1 MNVWLALSLILGVIT
16 LYLLIIEVFSVAF
29 KLTGL
34 ATNKIKFQVASLF
47 TGTGFT
53 TQESELIT
61 NDERRRK
68 IAVTCAYT
76 GHIFSVVIMGLVIN
90 VFVSI
95 GISIST
101 NSWQIEKGQLDDWY
115 FIVLYVT
122 SLLFLLVLILKIPPV
137 NKRFQKFLESIAINS
152 TKRNRNTNIITVLD
166 MYGKHAIAEVVLN
179 NIPEFAKEVP
189 LYEMGLTK
197 EYSINILSIKR
208 SKRVIEVTKDTMFR
222 KGDVLV
228 IYGIISDIKEA
239 FVNSI
244 KKGENVIVID
254 HSNEINLVNNYGHDA
269 LVEVYVDEVPE
280 ELVGVAMKDAK
291 LNERYRITIGIIRR
305 GEEYMYVSKDTVIQ
319 KGDTL
324 TLFGPYKNIKM
335 LFKND
340 DKEKDKAE

>member
-1 MNVWLALSLILGVIT
+1 MSVWLAVSLILGVVT
-16 LYLLIIEVFSVAF
+16 LYMLMIEFFSVAF

-34 ATNKIKFQVASLF
+34 STSKIKFQVASLF

-53 TQESELIT
+53 TAESELIT

-68 IAVTCAYT
+68 IAVACAYT
-76 GHIFSVVIMGLVIN
+76 GHIFSVVILGLVIN

-95 GISIST
+95 GLTIT
-101 NSWQIEKGQLDDWY
+101 KEEMTFVPAWNEWY
-115 FIVLYVT
+115 MFVLYVT
-122 SLLFLLVLILKIPPV
+122 SSLFLLMLLLKIPPI
-137 NKRFQKFLESIAINS
+137 NKRFQKFLERIAINS
-152 TKRNRNTNIITVLD
+152 SKFNRKSNIVTVLD

-179 NIPEFAKEVP
+179 TIPDFAKETP

-197 EYSINILSIKR
+197 DYSINVLSIKR
-208 SKRVIEVTKDTMFR
+208 GKRILDVTKDTMFR
-222 KGDVLV
+222 KGDTLV
-228 IYGIISDIKEA
+228 IYGVISDIRDA
-239 FVNSI
+239 FINSVNSGD
-244 KKGENVIVID
+244 KAVVAD
-254 HSNEINLVNNYGHDA
+254 HINEITLVNNYGNNA

-291 LNERYRITIGIIRR
+291 LNERYSITIGIIHR
-305 GEEYMYVSKDTVIQ
+305 GDSYMYVSKDTVVQ

>member
-1 MNVWLALSLILGVIT
+1 MNVWLAISLILGVVT
-16 LYLLIIEVFSVAF
+16 LYLLMIEVFSVAF

-53 TQESELIT
+53 TAESELIT

-68 IAVTCAYT
+68 IAVVCAYT

-90 VFVSI
+90 IFVSI
-95 GISIST
+95 GLTISN
-101 NSWQIEKGQLDDWY
+101 NSWQIESEQLDDWY
-115 FIVLYVT
+115 FILLYIT
-122 SLLFLLVLILKIPPV
+122 AFLFLLVLILKIPPI

-152 TKRNRNTNIITVLD
+152 SKHNRNTNIVTVLD

-228 IYGIISDIKEA
+228 IYGIISDIREA

-244 KKGENVIVID
+244 NKGDKVIVVD

-305 GEEYMYVSKDTVIQ
+305 GEEYMYVNKDTVIQ

-340 DKEKDKAE
+340 DKEKDKVE